1 MSSRSQVSRTSC
13 GISCRPWIRSASSSA
28 TAMSDP
34 APELHAA
41 RESRDAIGGDED
53 DRGQDEHGEPEDGDG
68 GEIAALVEIEDEH
81 REHLGLRGEEDH
93 RGGQLSHDRDEDEA
107 PGGDEARAEERGGHA
122 AERAEARGP
131 EDAAPPFPIARE
143 PPKNPPP
150 PVGGG

>member
-34 APELHAA
+34 PPELHAA
-41 RESRDAIGGDED
+41 RESRDAIGGDQD
-53 DRGQDEHGEPEDGDG
+53 DRGEDEHGEPEDRDG

-93 RGGQLSHDRDEDEA
+93 GGRQLAHDRDEDEA
-107 PGGDEARAEERGGHA
+107 PGGDEARAEERRRHPAQG
-122 AERAEARGP
+122 AEARGP
-131 EDAAPPFPIARE
+131 KDAAPP
-143 PPKNPPP
+143 PPAPRT
-150 PVGGG
+150 